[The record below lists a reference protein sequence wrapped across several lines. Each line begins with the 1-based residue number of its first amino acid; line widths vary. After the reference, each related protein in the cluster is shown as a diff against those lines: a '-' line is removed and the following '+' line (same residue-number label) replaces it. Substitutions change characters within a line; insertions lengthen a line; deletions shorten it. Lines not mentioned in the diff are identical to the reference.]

1 MSDEIDLY
9 GPLKKF
15 FGFNKFKGLQEEV
28 IKSIL
33 QKKDTFV
40 IMPTGGG
47 KSLCYQLPAL
57 MSEGT
62 AIVVSPLIALMK
74 NQVDAIRG
82 ISENRGI
89 AHVLNSSLNK
99 TEVAQVKSDIENGI
113 TKLLY
118 VAPESL
124 IKEEYVTF
132 LRTQKISFVAIDEA
146 HCISE
151 WGHDFRP
158 EYRNLRTIIKQID
171 NVPVIG
177 LTATATEKVQE
188 DILKTLGISNA
199 KTFKASFNR
208 PNLFYE
214 VRPKT
219 KDVDKDIIR
228 FVKKRIGKSGIIYC
242 LSRKKVEEIA
252 QVLQVNG
259 IKAVPYHAGLDAKT
273 RVKHQDMFL
282 MEDCD
287 VVVATIACGMGI
299 DKPDVRFVIHHDIPK
314 SLESYYQ
321 ETGRAGRDGGEG
333 YCLAF
338 YAYKDIEKLEKF
350 MSSKPVAEQEIG
362 HALLQEVVG
371 YAETSM
377 NRRKYI
383 LHYFGEEFD
392 EVNGLGAELDD
403 NTKNPKKKH
412 EAKDEV
418 VKLLSVVRDTK
429 EKYKA
434 KDIVSTIIGKEN
446 AMLTSHRTHR
456 QPFFG
461 IGKDKDKTYWM
472 ALIRQVLVS
481 GYLRKE
487 IEQYGVIKITKEGLD
502 FIKTP
507 SSFMMTEDH
516 KYDKENDSSIIT
528 NAKES
533 SGGIDD
539 ELMAMLKDLRKNIAK
554 KLGVPPF
561 AVFQDPSLD
570 DMALKYPVSLEDLAN
585 IHGVG
590 EGKARKYGAEFIKL
604 IAKYVDENDILRP
617 DDLVVKSTGV
627 NSGLKLYIIQNT
639 DRKLPLMDIA
649 KSKGLSM
656 EELIKEM
663 EAIIFSG
670 TKLNITYSLE
680 DLLDEEQQE
689 EIFDYFM
696 EAESDKIQDALDEF
710 DGDYDE
716 EELRL
721 MRIKFINEVAN

>member
-1 MSDEIDLY
+1 MDIY
-9 GPLKKF
+9 PPLKKY
-15 FGFNKFKGLQEEV
+15 FGFTQFKGLQEVV

-57 MSEGT
+57 MNPGT
-62 AIVVSPLIALMK
+62 AIVISPLIALMK

-82 ISENRGI
+82 ISEHEGV

-99 TEVAQVKSDIENGI
+99 SEVAQVKSDIESGI

-124 IKEEYVTF
+124 IKEEYVNF
-132 LRTQKISFVAIDEA
+132 LKQQTISFVAIDEA

-158 EYRNLRTIIKQID
+158 EYRNLKHIIEQID

-188 DILKTLGISNA
+188 DILKTLGISDA
-199 KTFKASFNR
+199 TTFKASFNR

-219 KDVDKDIIR
+219 KDVEKDIIR
-228 FVKKRIGKSGIIYC
+228 FVKQRMGKSGIIYC
-242 LSRKKVEEIA
+242 LSRKKVEEIS
-252 QVLQVNG
+252 QVLQVNN

-287 VVVATIACGMGI
+287 VVVATIAFGMGI

-321 ETGRAGRDGGEG
+321 ETGRAGRDDGEG

-350 MSSKPVAEQEIG
+350 MASKPIAEQEIG

-377 NRRKYI
+377 SRRKYL

-392 EVNGLGAELDD
+392 EINGAGAEMDD

-412 EAKDEV
+412 EAKDNV
-418 VKLLSVVRDTK
+418 VKLLSVVRDTRD
-429 EKYKA
+429 KYKS
-434 KDIVSTIIGKEN
+434 KDIVNAITGKEN
-446 AMLTSHRTHR
+446 ALLNSHKTNLK
-456 QPFFG
+456 PFFG
-461 IGKDKDKTYWM
+461 CGKDKDASYWM
-472 ALIRQVLVS
+472 ALLRQVLVVNFI
-481 GYLRKE
+481 RKE
-487 IEQYGVIKITKEGLD
+487 IEQYGVVKLTKEGEKYLAE
-502 FIKTP
+502 P

-516 KYDKENDSSIIT
+516 IYSQEATADIIT
-528 NAKES
+528 NEPS
-533 SGGIDD
+533 SGVSSD
-539 ELMAMLKDLRKNIAK
+539 EKLVRFLKDLRKKVAVK
-554 KLGVPPF
+554 HGVPPF

-570 DMALKYPVSLEDLAN
+570 DMALKYPITLEELSKV
-585 IHGVG
+585 HGVG
-590 EGKARKYGAEFIKL
+590 EGKARKFGKEFIGL
-604 IAKYVDENDILRP
+604 ISIYVEDNDVVRP
-617 DDLVVKSTGV
+617 DDLIVKSTGV

-639 DRKLPLMDIA
+639 DRKLPLIDIA
-649 KSKGLSM
+649 KSKGLDM
-656 EELIKEM
+656 EKLIKEM
-663 EAIIFSG
+663 EVIIFSG
-670 TKLNITYSLE
+670 TKLNIDYSLD
-680 DLLDEEQQE
+680 DLLDEDQQE
-689 EIFDYFM
+689 EIYEYFM
-696 EAESDKIQDALDEF
+696 EAESDKIQVALDEF
-710 DGDYDE
+710 DGEYDE